1 MDDADDRRLALYQ
14 QGMTDGQIAAQ
25 IGVTRSAIAYWR
37 KSNRLA
43 ANQPSIEKHARR
55 MSLYRQG
62 MNDCQI
68 AVAMGVHRTSIAEW
82 RTANGLE
89 PNASVGGQ
97 SIQRKATRATRTHP
111 IVATV
116 LRALGPTLSRD
127 IAEDAAQDI
136 AVDILTGKISP
147 GDIKASASRYANR
160 VIGQFASRYGPRS
173 LDERVGEDD
182 FTLMDIIPDHHAS
195 SWLEEMG
202 ATVW

>member
-1 MDDADDRRLALYQ
+1 MDDAEDRRLALYQ
-14 QGMTDGQIAAQ
+14 QGLSDGQIATQ

-37 KSNRLA
+37 KANKLA
-43 ANQPSIEKHARR
+43 ANQPSLEKHARR

-68 AVAMGVHRTSIAEW
+68 AVAIGVHRTSIAEW

-89 PNASVGGQ
+89 PNTSVGGQ
-97 SIQRKATRATRTHP
+97 LSPRKVTKAVRTHP

-127 IAEDAAQDI
+127 IADDAAQDI
-136 AVDILTGKISP
+136 CVDILTGKINP
-147 GDIKASASRYANR
+147 DDIKASASRYANR

-173 LDERVGEDD
+173 LDENVGDDD
-182 FTLMDIIPDHHAS
+182 FKLMDIIPDPRAS
-195 SWLEEMG
+195 GWLEEMG